1 MLADE
6 VFFCDALGWDTLQI
20 GLAYGTSLLI
30 GAFLGE
36 TAGGWVVDSMMVCN
50 CSVVDTWLNLDV

>member
-1 MLADE
+1 MILK
-6 VFFCDALGWDTLQI
+6 GWDTLQI

-36 TAGGWVVDSMMVCN
+36 TAGGWVVDYIMVR
-50 CSVVDTWLNLDV
+50 VHVHIPQLFLQTLFGMYF